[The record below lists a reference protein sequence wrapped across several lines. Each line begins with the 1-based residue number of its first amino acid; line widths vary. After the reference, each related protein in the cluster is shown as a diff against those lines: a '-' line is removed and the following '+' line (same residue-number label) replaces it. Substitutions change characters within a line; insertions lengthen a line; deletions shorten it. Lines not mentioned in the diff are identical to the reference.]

1 MKKSLIALAVFVS
14 LNANGMNS
22 NLSEDQGA
30 ARGDAIDVV
39 TIEPAVAERQNPL
52 QITNDM
58 ENISYAYLNNLTDEE
73 LSKKFTRL
81 YHIYGFLRG
90 AGVIINCLGLALNS
104 YVAGDLLI
112 PDKKENDTEK
122 EGACGIIEEAV
133 EGNNKLGG
141 KICVVAAV
149 INGASIINA

>member
-22 NLSEDQGA
+22 ELREEQGA
-30 ARGDAIDVV
+30 TRGDAVEMV
-39 TIEPAVAERQNPL
+39 TLEPAVAERQNPL
-52 QITNDM
+52 QIDNNM

-81 YHIYGFLRG
+81 YHIYGFRG
-90 AGVIINCLGLALNS
+90 AGVVINCLDLALNS